1 MNARLTKS
9 LALQK
14 GPLQTVNAIKLPHRS
29 LTLISSSLR
38 PISTSKP
45 RAPLSK
51 SPSMATALPIRS
63 TFAFPNSYPHLNP
76 VDAYR
81 EHISTVLGPIVGQ
94 EPAEVYP
101 KLQWTQAL
109 EKGDLTLAAPA
120 LQIKGTKPQELAA
133 KIGER
138 FHETDLVQKPVI
150 NGIHIQFYFKP
161 GPLTTSVLPAILQN
175 KFCYGANHNLG
186 LRDPK
191 DPSKGKK
198 KIIVEFS
205 SPNIA
210 KPFHAGHLRSTIIGG
225 FIAKLYETVG
235 WETYRMNYLGSVTVI
250 WSLYVW
256 R

>member
-1 MNARLTKS
+1 
-9 LALQK
+9 
-14 GPLQTVNAIKLPHRS
+14 
-29 LTLISSSLR
+29 
-38 PISTSKP
+38 
-45 RAPLSK
+45 
-51 SPSMATALPIRS
+51 MATALPIRS
-63 TFAFPNSYPHLNP
+63 ATTFPNSYPNSNP

-81 EHISTVLGPIVGQ
+81 EHISTILSPIVGQ
-94 EPAEVYP
+94 EPTEIYP

-109 EKGDLTLAAPA
+109 EKGDLALAAPA

-133 KIGER
+133 KIGGQ
-138 FHETDLVQKPVI
+138 FHETELVEKPTV

-161 GPLTTSVLPAILQN
+161 LPLTKSVLLAIL
-175 KFCYGANHNLG
+175 KSKLSYGANHSLG

-191 DPSKGKK
+191 DPAKGKK

-235 WETYRMNYLGSVTVI
+235 WETYRMNYLGSTSFLSCLSV
-250 WSLYVW
+250 SCADGY
-256 R
+256 

>member
-1 MNARLTKS
+1 
-9 LALQK
+9 
-14 GPLQTVNAIKLPHRS
+14 
-29 LTLISSSLR
+29 
-38 PISTSKP
+38 
-45 RAPLSK
+45 
-51 SPSMATALPIRS
+51 MATALSIRS
-63 TFAFPNSYPHLNP
+63 TATFPNSYPHLNP

-81 EHISTVLGPIVGQ
+81 EHISTILGPIVGQ

-109 EKGDLTLAAPA
+109 EKGDLTLASPA
-120 LQIKGTKPQELAA
+120 LQIKGTKPQEVAA
-133 KIGER
+133 RIGEH
-138 FHETDLVQKPVI
+138 FHETELVQKPVV

-161 GPLTTSVLPAILQN
+161 LPLTNSVLSAILRN
-175 KFCYGANHNLG
+175 KLSYGANHNLG

-191 DPSKGKK
+191 DPSKGRK

-225 FIAKLYETVG
+225 FIAKLYDTVG
-235 WETYRMNYLGSVTVI
+235 WETYRMNYLGLVNVVLSFCPVLTAF
-250 WSLYVW
+250 

>member
-1 MNARLTKS
+1 
-9 LALQK
+9 
-14 GPLQTVNAIKLPHRS
+14 
-29 LTLISSSLR
+29 
-38 PISTSKP
+38 
-45 RAPLSK
+45 
-51 SPSMATALPIRS
+51 MATALPIRPTS
-63 TFAFPNSYPHLNP
+63 TFPNSYPHLNP

-94 EPAEVYP
+94 EPAQVYP
-101 KLQWTQAL
+101 KLQWAQAL

-133 KIGER
+133 KIEDQ
-138 FHETDLVQKPVI
+138 FHETELVQKPVI

-161 GPLTTSVLPAILQN
+161 LPLTKSVLPAIL
-175 KFCYGANHNLG
+175 KDKLSYGANHNLG

-191 DPSKGKK
+191 DPSKGRK

-225 FIAKLYETVG
+225 FIAKLYETIG
-235 WETYRMNYLGSVTVI
+235 WETYRMNYLGSVI
-250 WSLYVW
+250 LI
-256 R
+256 